1 MNLKEFKNSGRTVE
15 PHFLL
20 IGNPVGHSLSPLMH
34 NTAAEYYNMPVRYH
48 AVQLEAAE
56 LSSFAAYLNQ
66 PRLKGV
72 NITIPYKEQI
82 LPFVDA
88 LTETAREV
96 GAINTILKVNGKLI
110 GDNTDIYG
118 FRGPLESIKEDFFES
133 KALIFGTGGASK
145 AIIFALQQLG
155 FEEVIMV
162 SRNPEQRSFSYSG
175 IDVQV
180 CSYDAWPAYADDLSL
195 VVNATP
201 LGMAPHMD
209 TSPVGEHE
217 MQYLSGTICYDI
229 VYRPQQT
236 RFLNLAEKSGARTIG
251 GLEMLIYQGSR
262 SFEQWTGK
270 AFPIEIIRDTLN
282 DYLNNGD

>member
-1 MNLKEFKNSGRTVE
+1 MNLTQLRTSGRTEE
-15 PHFLL
+15 PHLLL

-34 NTAAEYYNMPVRYH
+34 NAAADYYNLPLRYY
-48 AVQLEAAE
+48 AVQLEPPE
-56 LSSFAAYLNQ
+56 LARFATYLNHEQ
-66 PRLKGV
+66 LKGV

-82 LPFVDA
+82 IPFVEE
-88 LTETAREV
+88 LTEPARRIE
-96 GAINTILKVNGKLI
+96 AINTIIKQDGKLV
-110 GDNTDIYG
+110 GDNTDVYG
-118 FRGPLESIKEDFFES
+118 FRAPLEPFEEDFLGS
-133 KALIFGTGGASK
+133 RALIFGTGGASK

-155 FEEVIMV
+155 FQEVIVV
-162 SRNPEQRSFSYSG
+162 SRNPGQRSLAYSG
-175 IDVQV
+175 IDVQL
-180 CSYDAWPAYADDLSL
+180 CSYDVWPAYADELSL

-201 LGMAPHMD
+201 LGMAPHVE

-217 MQYLSGTICYDI
+217 VQYLKGTICYDI
-229 VYRPQQT
+229 VYRPQKT
-236 RFLNLAEKSGARTIG
+236 RFLKLAKESGARTIG